1 MFTGLVE
8 EVGTLAG
15 IRRGRDS
22 AVISVRA
29 RRVLEGLRI
38 GDSVAVDGVCLTVT
52 DIARDGFTAD
62 AMHETL
68 RRSTLGAARPGRRVD
83 LERALRVGDRLGG
96 HIVAGHVDATGTVA
110 ARTRDANAV
119 WLTVDAPPAVTRYVV
134 EKGSIAIDGVSLTVA
149 ALTPAGFKVS
159 VIPHTLEQTALA
171 DRRPGDAVNLEADVI
186 GKYVERLLVRA
197 GGDAAPE
204 GDTDRAPAAGPPS
217 GITRD
222 FLISNGF

>member
-83 LERALRVGDRLGG
+83 LE
-96 HIVAGHVDATGTVA
+96 TGTVA